1 MVFTIITDCGN
12 RYVYITD
19 DDAADYVEFEDLI
32 RIRNIFSP
40 NSDLYPIAKLS
51 IIGKKL
57 LNYFIKGISFLVTK
71 LGDLVN
77 LIISEGF
84 DAGTPTGVAPQS
96 LFEYPVSE
104 VSLNIDK
111 NDSSDYVAFSSN
123 LISFIQSN
131 NSNYKLTA
139 TKVLDAREMW
149 GANLPAGYYRIQ
161 KPENMGWT
169 ETKREHTTHD
179 AGSAESKKGILE
191 TINMSKAS
199 FQIPNVRVTPITI
212 FSNQVPMLNANY
224 FSNIPATSSNSATL
238 ELKGIVSSWYKM
250 FRVVTVVGLLAVLAY
265 LGIRIMISSI
275 AEDKSKYKQ
284 TLVDWVVAMC
294 LVFCLHYIMAFM
306 MTMVDTVTDVLTG
319 GNGVGELI
327 EVFISNEGSDTFVD
341 DQGGAIWNPDPGSG
355 FTKPRWLY
363 KVGGSTKAPAHF
375 VTNMVGYMRLQTN
388 QRDTTSSLVAAVLYL
403 ALSGYTVYFTWIY
416 LKRLLVLT
424 FLTFVAPLV
433 ALTYPIDKFRDG
445 KAQAFNYWLRE
456 YTVNAM
462 LPIIHLILYLVFVQS
477 AIDLAVEHPIYA
489 IAAMAFIVPAEKMI
503 KEMFGIRATNDP
515 SSGAFKGAA
524 AAGLIASLAKR
535 GAGALGKGGKG
546 KDKDKEDGG
555 SDEQKVRQKELPE
568 GSESSGGNSD
578 SIADNDEIGSN
589 LNQTNNP
596 ALYGGSGGSNTPQGN
611 SQGGG
616 TGNDELPPPP
626 DSNNSGNDELPSSND
641 SGNSGD
647 SGESGDSEGSGHNA
661 ITVSS
666 NDAQANTSDNEN
678 ESDVYSQTNY
688 STDDNGAYELGADSD
703 YDMGDYN
710 YDTYTASTT
719 STDSSDSDE
728 NEANDQIRTEDIDQ
742 NEPEEIGED
751 NENAADRTLEDGHE
765 ENRNNNND
773 DNEDDAENDRI
784 HTADEP
790 EPEKED
796 EPSENGP
803 ENEEEPIEKSE
814 AEKEAERRRELIR
827 RAQENA
833 QRLWDMEQHYDGPPD
848 PLGSRAAYNAMVGGN
863 NGIRSN
869 SGSNTRSKNRKRGQ
883 LRLAKNASK
892 YLRRKYNIP
901 RGAKGVATVIGRM
914 LAKAG
919 KAALKT
925 GVKATAMGF
934 AAGTMGAIGL
944 AGGII
949 GGDLTDAIKGATGG
963 IAAGAAAGGMVANR
977 INRRIDK
984 PNSHVISNAKDTI
997 GNIVKG
1003 DDYAKQ
1009 QKDKKAV
1016 AGFAEH
1022 LQDDKGLSK
1031 KEAQS
1036 RAETYL
1042 GFSELGVTDV
1052 EQMDKLYDS
1061 MMSEDNGINNDE
1073 DLKAR
1078 LEFYKENYKDQLGVS
1093 NVQEMNQNFK
1103 AIGQGDTESKRM
1115 EEAKKK
1121 LENYQVYRQSNG
1133 LNRLSEME
1141 RATQI
1146 ENDMKKDGK
1155 MTEEQARRTTAGII
1169 DSAQQYSAETYQ
1181 DPEKFS
1187 KKVQGD
1193 TDLYKSRGYS
1203 DAEAKGIAEQK
1214 NKYERYFR
1222 GTDRTRRI

>member
-1 MVFTIITDCGN
+1 MAFITTMICGN

-19 DDAADYVEFEDLI
+19 DDAAEYVNFEDLI

-40 NSDLYPIAKLS
+40 SSNLYPVAKFS

-57 LNYFIKGISFLVTK
+57 LNYFVKGISFLVTK
-71 LGDLVN
+71 LGDLIN
-77 LIISEGF
+77 MIISEGF
-84 DAGTPTGVAPQS
+84 DAGVPAGSTPHS
-96 LFEYPVSE
+96 LFEYPVTD

-111 NDSSDYVAFSSN
+111 NDSSNYVSFSSN

-161 KPENMGWT
+161 KPENMGWI
-169 ETKREHTTHD
+169 ETRNEHSTHA
-179 AGSAESKKGILE
+179 AGTAESKKGILE
-191 TINMSKAS
+191 TIVMAKAS

-224 FSNIPATSSNSATL
+224 FSNIPNTSSNSATL
-238 ELKGIVSSWYKM
+238 ELKGIVVAWYKI

-265 LGIRIMISSI
+265 LGIRIMISSV
-275 AEDKSKYKQ
+275 AEDKAKYKQ
-284 TLVDWVVAMC
+284 TLMDWLVAMC

-306 MTMVDTVTDVLTG
+306 MTMVDTVTDVLSG

-327 EVFISNEGSDTFVD
+327 EVFVSNEGYDTYVD
-341 DQGGAIWNPDPGSG
+341 CQGGPLWNPNPGSG
-355 FTKPRWLY
+355 FTQPRWLY
-363 KVGGSTKAPAHF
+363 EVGGTTKAPAHF

-388 QRDTTSSLVAAVLYL
+388 KRDTTSSLVAAVLYL

-424 FLTFVAPLV
+424 FLTFVSPLV

-503 KEMFGIRATNDP
+503 KEMFGIRASNDP

-535 GAGALGKGGKG
+535 GAGALGKGGK
-546 KDKDKEDGG
+546 DKESSKEG
-555 SDEQKVRQKELPE
+555 SGNEEQKVRQKELPE
-568 GSESSGGNSD
+568 GNESSGGD
-578 SIADNDEIGSN
+578 SSKTADNDEIGKN
-589 LNQTNNP
+589 LSKEN
-596 ALYGGSGGSNTPQGN
+596 SNTPQHGA
-611 SQGGG
+611 GGG
-616 TGNDELPPPP
+616 IDPEFRPQSNDANHELPPPP
-626 DSNNSGNDELPSSND
+626 DDNALEDETQRPALNAGNEAD
-641 SGNSGD
+641 SGSNISRD
-647 SGESGDSEGSGHNA
+647 SDL
-661 ITVSS
+661 
-666 NDAQANTSDNEN
+666 
-678 ESDVYSQTNY
+678 YSQTNY
-688 STDDNGAYELGADSD
+688 STDDNGAYEIGTDSN
-703 YDMGDYN
+703 YN
-710 YDTYTASTT
+710 LDGYNAYTASAI
-719 STDSSDSDE
+719 SAEATDSDNNDE
-728 NEANDQIRTEDIDQ
+728 NDQIRTEEID
-742 NEPEEIGED
+742 PKDLEEI
-751 NENAADRTLEDGHE
+751 
-765 ENRNNNND
+765 
-773 DNEDDAENDRI
+773 
-784 HTADEP
+784 
-790 EPEKED
+790 
-796 EPSENGP
+796 
-803 ENEEEPIEKSE
+803 
-814 AEKEAERRRELIR
+814 EKEAERATDRVLEESREENRDNNDENREDNRIRTNDQPEIDEEAPKDDDKKEKEKELTEEEKKTQEDAKKEEERRKAIERGKKIQ
-827 RAQENA
+827 AEAIEQMK
-833 QRLWDMEQHYDGPPD
+833 QDMNGPTPD
-848 PLGSRAAYNAMVGGN
+848 QFKLGNR
-863 NGIRSN
+863 N
-869 SGSNTRSKNRKRGQ
+869 SGSRTAGIKSRVSGQTGIKSNRGP

-892 YLRRKYNIP
+892 YFRRKYNIP
-901 RGAKGVATVIGRM
+901 RGAKGVASVIGRT

-963 IAAGAAAGGMVANR
+963 IAAGAATGGMVANR

-984 PNSHVISNAKDTI
+984 PNSHPIANMKETI
-997 GNIVKG
+997 GNIVQG

-1009 QKDKKAV
+1009 QSNKKAL
-1016 AGFAEH
+1016 ARFTEH

-1031 KEAQS
+1031 KEAKS
-1036 RAETYL
+1036 RAEAYL
-1042 GFSELGVTDV
+1042 GFSELGITDV
-1052 EQMDKLYDS
+1052 EQMDKLYDT

-1093 NVQEMNQNFK
+1093 NIQEMNQNFK
-1103 AIGQGDTESKRM
+1103 AIGQGDTESKKM

-1133 LNRLSEME
+1133 LNKLSEME

-1193 TDLYKSRGYS
+1193 TDLYKARGYS
-1203 DAEAKGIAEQK
+1203 DTEAKGIAEQK

-1222 GTDRTRRI
+1222 GTDRTKKV